1 MKLIDVCDF
10 IVDCPHTTATDE
22 GVGYPLIR
30 TPNIGRGR
38 LILDGAHRVSK
49 DVYEK
54 RNKRGVPTA
63 GDLILAREAPAGN
76 VAVIQEGQLVCLGQR
91 TVLIRPQKDVV
102 DSNYLAYYL
111 LAPEQ
116 QYNLLGSAN
125 GATVAH
131 VNMSI
136 IRNLDI
142 NLPPI
147 DIQRKIGKIISAY
160 DDLIENN
167 HKQIKLLEEAAQ
179 RLYKEWF
186 IDLHFPGHED
196 CKIVDGVPEGWSR
209 KTLSDCGQIITGK
222 TPSTAKE
229 SNYGGNIPFVKIPDM
244 NGCIY
249 ISKTA
254 LNLSKS
260 GAESQKNKYVPKN
273 SLMVSCIGTAGIVG
287 ISSTKC
293 QTNQQIN
300 SIICYDGKSL
310 YYLYFFL
317 KSLKEYLNALGSNG
331 ATMTNVNR
339 SKFSNIELTLPS
351 CAILDLFHRTVYP
364 MFEKIRTLEHSF
376 FLAKEARDR
385 LLPKL
390 MSGEIKL

>member
-38 LILDGAHRVSK
+38 LILDGVHRVSK

-91 TVLIRPQKDVV
+91 TVLIRPKKDVV

-196 CKIVDGVPEGWSR
+196 CKIVDGVPEGWRQCKLGEVCHINQANISNNYEHGYIDYIDIGSVNSGSIGKATR
-209 KTLSDCGQIITGK
+209 YQLKDAPGRAKRLAKTGDVIWGMVRPNLKAYALIYEPAKTAVFSTGFAILSAD
-222 TPSTAKE
+222 A
-229 SNYGGNIPFVKIPDM
+229 IPFSYMYELVTRDDFV
-244 NGCIY
+244 
-249 ISKTA
+249 A
-254 LNLSKS
+254 
-260 GAESQKNKYVPKN
+260 
-273 SLMVSCIGTAGIVG
+273 
-287 ISSTKC
+287 
-293 QTNQQIN
+293 
-300 SIICYDGKSL
+300 
-310 YYLYFFL
+310 YLV
-317 KSLKEYLNALGSNG
+317 NCTNG
-331 ATMTNVNR
+331 AAYPAVKPIHFEEADIILPTTSILNEFHKLTKGHYKKIHCLHKM
-339 SKFSNIELTLPS
+339 IE
-351 CAILDLFHRTVYP
+351 
-364 MFEKIRTLEHSF
+364 
-376 FLAKEARDR
+376 LAKEARDR